1 MSKIRTFVT
10 AAAASAAILLAGCT
24 AMPTEQAS
32 VLDDRPQISFKSTL
46 DNTDLPVYVDGLKV
60 GIMSDFMEGDA
71 ALRVLPGTHTITVKM
86 PNGKQNVQR
95 IFVNDGV
102 SKTIVIQ

>member
-1 MSKIRTFVT
+1 MPLC
-10 AAAASAAILLAGCT
+10 AS
-24 AMPTEQAS
+24 
-32 VLDDRPQISFKSTL
+32 F
-46 DNTDLPVYVDGLKV
+46 
-60 GIMSDFMEGDA
+60 
-71 ALRVLPGTHTITVKM
+71 PGTHTITVKM

>member
-24 AMPTEQAS
+24 AMPTEQA
-32 VLDDRPQISFKSTL
+32 
-46 DNTDLPVYVDGLKV
+46 

>member
-1 MSKIRTFVT
+1 
-10 AAAASAAILLAGCT
+10 
-24 AMPTEQAS
+24 
-32 VLDDRPQISFKSTL
+32 
-46 DNTDLPVYVDGLKV
+46 
-60 GIMSDFMEGDA
+60 MSDFMEGDA